1 MKPLRDIMILSL
13 EQATVLPYLT
23 YRLAH
28 DGMRVIRLEHPV
40 HCDPNRKVGDPFLP
54 GENDLRSYFVAINAG
69 KEALTLN
76 LKDPKGQELLR
87 DLLVKL
93 DVDVFATNQLP
104 KNYEPLGI
112 AYDILKEVK
121 PDLIWVG
128 LTGFGPDSNEAAYD
142 PILQARGGLM
152 ELTGEAGQSPQVVGI
167 PLPDMGTSEHAY
179 GLVMRAL
186 YERVVTGKGS
196 RIDLTMMD
204 STVSWLTQP
213 ITMAKTFGKKMTRR
227 GNTHE
232 FFSPV
237 SVYPTRDGYVYMAMG
252 NDTQWQ
258 RLLKIKG
265 FEGIEAEAY
274 VTNAGRVAN
283 VAELN
288 AKISAVTRTWDTE
301 ELLAVLR
308 EGLIPVAKVQTVAEV
323 CEDVAVRDKFLSS
336 TDPVS
341 GMSVTHAPP
350 PFMTRYLK
358 ENGRKLSF
366 PPRLGEHNR
375 KIYGEVLGMSDED
388 LDQLKTRGVI

>member
-1 MKPLRDIMILSL
+1 MKQLRDIVILSL

-40 HCDPNRKVGDPFLP
+40 HADPNRKVGDPFLP
-54 GENDLRSYFVAINAG
+54 GENDMRSYFVAINAG

-76 LKDPKGQELLR
+76 LKEPKGQELLR
-87 DLLVKL
+87 ELLVKL

-186 YERVVTGKGS
+186 YERAVTGNGS
-196 RIDLTMMD
+196 RIDLAMID
-204 STVSWLTQP
+204 STVSWLAQP

-265 FEGIEAEAY
+265 FEGLEAEAY
-274 VTNAGRVAN
+274 VSNAGRIAN

-288 AKISAVTRTWDTE
+288 ARIAALTRTWDTG

-350 PFMTRYLK
+350 PYMTRYLK
-358 ENGRKLSF
+358 ENGRTLSF

-375 KIYGEVLGMSDED
+375 KIYGELLGMSNED
-388 LDQLKTRGVI
+388 LDRLKTRGVI

>member
-1 MKPLRDIMILSL
+1 MKPLRDIIILSL

-40 HCDPNRKVGDPFLP
+40 HADPNRKVGDPFLP
-54 GENDLRSYFVAINAG
+54 GENDMRSYFVAFNAG

-121 PDLIWVG
+121 PDLIWMG

-152 ELTGEAGQSPQVVGI
+152 ELTGEAERPPQMVGI

-179 GLVMRAL
+179 GLIMRAL

-213 ITMAKTFGKKMTRR
+213 ITMAKTFGKEMKRH

-232 FFSPV
+232 FFAPV
-237 SVYPTRDGYVYMAMG
+237 NVYPTRDSYVFIAVG
-252 NDTQWQ
+252 NDIQWQ
-258 RLLKIKG
+258 RLVKIKG
-265 FEGIEAEAY
+265 FGVVEAEAY
-274 VTNAGRVAN
+274 ATNAGRAAN
-283 VAELN
+283 MDELN
-288 AKISAVTRTWDTE
+288 AKISAVTRNWDTE
-301 ELLAVLR
+301 ELMAVLR

-323 CEDVAVRDKFLSS
+323 CEDVAVRDRFLSS

-341 GMSVTHAPP
+341 GMSITHAPP
-350 PFMTRYLK
+350 PFMTPYLK
-358 ENGRKLSF
+358 ENERKLSF
-366 PPRLGEHNR
+366 PPRLGEHNQ
-375 KIYGEVLGMSDED
+375 KIYGDLLGISNED
-388 LDQLKTRGVI
+388 LNQLKTSGVI